1 MTGGAAGG
9 SSQGSVVRVVGNVPA
24 CVPGGGDASLAD
36 LQIGI
41 DNANHYVVLIR
52 QIMQCARFVGE
63 RPAQRACHDRGS
75 DLARHLG
82 HGDALRM
89 AMWGKHNQCTCDVRH
104 VAAVLEWAVQ
114 GYGGINVLGQ
124 EQRAELAA
132 AVHKAAC
139 DLAATRL
146 DAMTGSI
153 GADIAGVDAEVR
165 RLRADLESEK
175 EDLQEGL
182 QRTRTELAAVQAE
195 ANRVSL
201 ALTGVKQDLER
212 EGRTCKSRS
221 CAGSLKP
228 QLVASQECNVAEERA
243 AMQCHNKI
251 SRKK

>member
-1 MTGGAAGG
+1 M
-9 SSQGSVVRVVGNVPA
+9 
-24 CVPGGGDASLAD
+24 
-36 LQIGI
+36 
-41 DNANHYVVLIR
+41 
-52 QIMQCARFVGE
+52 
-63 RPAQRACHDRGS
+63 
-75 DLARHLG
+75 
-82 HGDALRM
+82 ALV
-89 AMWGKHNQCTCDVRH
+89 TT
-104 VAAVLEWAVQ
+104 VQ
-114 GYGGINVLGQ
+114 KTV
-124 EQRAELAA
+124 
-132 AVHKAAC
+132 C
-139 DLAATRL
+139 DLALSALTRS
-146 DAMTGSI
+146 TGSI
-153 GADIAGVDAEVR
+153 GVDIAGVDAEVR